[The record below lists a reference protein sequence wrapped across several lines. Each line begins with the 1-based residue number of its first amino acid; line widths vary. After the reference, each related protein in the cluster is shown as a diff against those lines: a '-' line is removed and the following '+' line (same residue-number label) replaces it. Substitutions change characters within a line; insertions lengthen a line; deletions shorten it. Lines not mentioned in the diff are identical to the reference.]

1 MIVSRFSLIAFAFLF
16 LAAFPLGAVEKRL
29 PMKGEVFAMEG
40 RPAFLIFPE
49 KPKAGPIPWILYAP
63 TLRGLPGGAEK
74 WMFERFLK
82 AGIAIAGVD
91 VGESYG
97 SPKGRAVYSALH
109 EHLVTKRGMA
119 KQACLLARSRGGLML
134 YCWAAENPEKVR
146 CITGIYPV
154 CNIASYPGLKRA
166 CGAYGLTVE
175 KLEAELAKH
184 NPIDRLAALAKAK
197 VPIFHIHGDKDRVV
211 PLDKNSVIIKERYD
225 QLGGP
230 MILEVVKGQ
239 GHNMWNG
246 WFQSQNLV
254 DFVITHAT
262 KPLQKKPSPASAKI
276 QPAQGPV
283 PLARGPGK
291 GQPVDKVKVAQL
303 EKSLQLWKK
312 LKKECKGNYTYSKRW
327 SSWVGFGNVT
337 KVIVANNKV
346 VERNYK
352 AFSAPPRPAAPGQP
366 PGKRKETGWN
376 EKGAKLGSHRE
387 GHPAKTLDQLYEEA
401 KAILERPL
409 PAFQRLGLRFDKQ
422 GLLLACYTQDTRIAD
437 DAPTKGVN
445 ISTITLGK

>member
-1 MIVSRFSLIAFAFLF
+1 MKKHFALLTLYSFTAIIA
-16 LAAFPLGAVEKRL
+16 LGAAEKRL
-29 PMKGEVFAMEG
+29 PMKGEVFTIEEHT
-40 RPAFLIFPE
+40 AFLILPD
-49 KPKAGPIPWILYAP
+49 KPKAGQPIPWLWYAP
-63 TLRGLPGGAEK
+63 TLRGLPGKEET

-97 SPKGRAVYSALH
+97 SPKGREIYSALH
-109 EHLVTKRGMA
+109 KHLVSKRAMA
-119 KQACLLARSRGGLML
+119 EQACLLGRSRGGLML

-154 CNIASYPGLKRA
+154 CNIASYPGIKRA
-166 CGAYGLTVE
+166 CGAYGLNAGE
-175 KLEAELAKH
+175 LEAELAKH
-184 NPIDRLAALAKAK
+184 NPIDRLAGLAKAK
-197 VPIFHIHGDKDRVV
+197 VPIFHIHGDKDGVV
-211 PLDKNSVIIKERYD
+211 PLEKNSAIIKQRYD

-230 MILEVVKGQ
+230 MILEIVKGQ

-254 DFVITHAT
+254 DFVIRHAT
-262 KPLQKKPSPASAKI
+262 KTLQKKASPASAKI
-276 QPAQGPV
+276 QPTQGPV
-283 PLARGPGK
+283 TRVRGPVKGK
-291 GQPVDKVKVAQL
+291 PVDKVKIAQL

-337 KVIVANNKV
+337 EVVVVNNKV
-346 VERNYK
+346 VERHYK

-366 PGKRKETGWN
+366 PEKRKETGWS
-376 EKGAKLGSHRE
+376 EKEAKLGSHKE
-387 GHPAKTLDQLYEEA
+387 GHPAKTIDQLYEEA
-401 KAILERPL
+401 QAILERPL

-437 DAPTKGVN
+437 DAPTKGVS
-445 ISTITLGK
+445 ISAITLGK